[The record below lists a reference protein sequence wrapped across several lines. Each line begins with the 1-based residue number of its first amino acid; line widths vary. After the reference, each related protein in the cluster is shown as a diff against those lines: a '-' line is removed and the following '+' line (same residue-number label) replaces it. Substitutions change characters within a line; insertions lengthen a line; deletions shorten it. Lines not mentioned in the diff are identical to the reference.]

1 MIYSEEQLQR
11 FSNPPA
17 KYHTDQIIRTH
28 EKIRDCIEA
37 GIDKDKIKE
46 TYKLEASNVDIYL
59 QGSYK
64 NSTNIS
70 STSDVDLN
78 VEFTSVYYYDTTNL
92 PEDQRRQRQQD
103 ANPNE
108 FSQDIFKALICLI
121 LTDKFG
127 SDVIKRDNKCIRFI
141 GKDNNP
147 DADIIPC
154 FSFKKYT
161 QYTSA
166 NNYKAIEGIK
176 FKADDGNWIE
186 NYPKIHYNN
195 LTKKSQN
202 TNNGFKPT
210 VRLYKS
216 LREKLIENGLFSKDS
231 AKSYCIEN
239 LLYNLP
245 DVLFG
250 GTQLDIFKATLEKL
264 ANDFNSKAIT
274 VYRCANEVD
283 GLFDANK
290 WYLEDCK
297 NFLIGLTKIRDNNA
311 F

>member
-1 MIYSEEQLQR
+1 MIYTEEQLQR
-11 FSNPPA
+11 FGNPPA

-28 EKIRDCIEA
+28 EKIRGCIEA

-46 TYKLEASNVDIYL
+46 KYKLDNCKFDIYL

-70 STSDVDLN
+70 SSSDVDLN

-92 PEDQRRQRQQD
+92 PEEQRRQRQQD
-103 ANPNE
+103 ANPSE

-127 SDVIKRDNKCIRFI
+127 NDIIKRDNKCIRFI
-141 GKDNNP
+141 GKENNP

-161 QYTSA
+161 QYSSE

-186 NYPKIHYNN
+186 NYPKIHFDN
-195 LTKKSQN
+195 LAKKSQN
-202 TNNGFKPT
+202 SNNGFKPT

-216 LREKLIENGLFSKDS
+216 LREKLIENGQLVKDS
-231 AKSYCIEN
+231 AKSYYIEN
-239 LLYNLP
+239 LLYNLT
-245 DVLFG
+245 DSIFS
-250 GTQLDIFKATLEKL
+250 GTTTDIFKATLNQL
-264 ANDFNSKAIT
+264 AVDYNSGSIKT
-274 VYRCANEVD
+274 YKCANGVD
-283 GLFDANK
+283 DLFDGNK
-290 WYLEDCK
+290 WNLEDCK
-297 NFLIGLTKIRDNNA
+297 NLLIGLIKIRDNNA